1 MNGTGSRQ
9 ARALTPPL
17 ESNRRGLMHKVRKL
31 AAGLV
36 TSGLLA
42 AGIAAPSAGAAPVV
56 VGPGLVNV
64 GVDVDLD
71 NVLSNNEV
79 IAQVPIGVAAN
90 LAANV
95 CVGYLTVGVLAQQLV
110 GGNTVSCVAETGQ
123 NLLFQRTTATQ

>member
-1 MNGTGSRQ
+1 MRKIKKLVATTF
-9 ARALTPPL
+9 AT
-17 ESNRRGLMHKVRKL
+17 GLMAV
-31 AAGLV
+31 AV
-36 TSGLLA
+36 
-42 AGIAAPSAGAAPVV
+42 AAPSASAAPVI

-64 GVDVDLD
+64 GVDVDLN

-95 CVGYLTVGVLAQQLV
+95 CIGDLTVGVLAQQLV

>member
-1 MNGTGSRQ
+1 
-9 ARALTPPL
+9 
-17 ESNRRGLMHKVRKL
+17 MHRFKKL
-31 AAGLV
+31 AAGLF
-36 TSGLLA
+36 TTGLLA
-42 AGIAAPSAGAAPVV
+42 TGIAAPSASAAPVI

-95 CVGYLTVGVLAQQLV
+95 CVGDLTVGVLAQQIV
-110 GGNTVSCVAETGQ
+110 GGNTVSCLAETGDT
-123 NLLFQRTTATQ
+123 LLFQRTTATQ

>member
-1 MNGTGSRQ
+1 
-9 ARALTPPL
+9 
-17 ESNRRGLMHKVRKL
+17 MHKVKKL
-31 AAGLV
+31 SAALFS
-36 TSGLLA
+36 TGLLA
-42 AGIAAPSAGAAPVV
+42 VGIAAPSASAAPVI

-64 GVDVDLD
+64 GVDVDL
-71 NVLSNNEV
+71 NRVLSDNEV

-95 CVGYLTVGVLAQQLV
+95 CVGDLTVGVLAQQLV